1 MFRAITLAACLMAAA
16 SAEAATSRVV
26 VRRGPLGLR
35 REVVVQRPV
44 RQQIVVP
51 RSSAIISPHS
61 IVVPGVVHQPQ
72 QLIIVR

>member
-1 MFRAITLAACLMAAA
+1 MFRIVVIAACLMAAA
-16 SAEAATSRVV
+16 SAEAANRVV

-51 RSSAIISPHS
+51 RHSAIVAPQA
-61 IVVPGVVHQPQ
+61 IVVPGVIHQPQ
-72 QLIIVR
+72 QLLIIR

>member
-1 MFRAITLAACLMAAA
+1 MLRIVTLAACLLAAA
-16 SAEAATSRVV
+16 SAEAANRVV

-51 RSSAIISPHS
+51 RSSAIISPHA
-61 IVVPGVVHQPQ
+61 IVVPHPAALRITVLNP
-72 QLIIVR
+72 

>member
-1 MFRAITLAACLMAAA
+1 MFRSIIIAACLMAAA

-26 VRRGPLGLR
+26 VRRGLR

-44 RQQIVVP
+44 RQQIVLP
-51 RSSAIISPHS
+51 RSSAIIAPQA
-61 IVVPGVVHQPQ
+61 IVVPGVIHQPQ